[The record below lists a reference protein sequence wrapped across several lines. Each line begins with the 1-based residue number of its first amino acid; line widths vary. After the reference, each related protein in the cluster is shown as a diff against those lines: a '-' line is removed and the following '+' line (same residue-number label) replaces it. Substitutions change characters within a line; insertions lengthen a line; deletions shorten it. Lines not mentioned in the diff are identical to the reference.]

1 MNSWK
6 IILVLL
12 YCSCTVLLAKSPDA
26 GLFSDLNHESFLPR
40 DEIERNAILLGENFV
55 NKILAQKDFSL
66 KDEQE
71 LFGPYGGILGESLY
85 TSLGYVSSDKS
96 RGRCIVIDASVKLSP
111 LGALLIRKLSPIF
124 ANKKRFTYCL
134 GRNIYTY
141 DRNGIVRAGTTAV
154 TFLFLQAIPESSSAF
169 HDNANGIIMVI
180 ALRYSSNKKKRFYI
194 DLVDSYIGHIPLYK
208 FLGFQ
213 GKFASD
219 LKLSDGELL
228 QLKKYLR
235 KESSLRTG

>member
-12 YCSCTVLLAKSPDA
+12 CCSCIVLLAKSPDA
-26 GLFSDLNHESFLPR
+26 GLFSDLNHETFLPR
-40 DEIERNAILLGENFV
+40 DVIERNAILLGENFV

-85 TSLGYVSSDKS
+85 TSLGYVSSDKN
-96 RGRCIVIDASVKLSP
+96 RERRIVIDASVKLSP

-124 ANKKRFTYCL
+124 TNKKRFTYCL

-141 DRNGIVRAGTTAV
+141 DGMVLLVQARQQLLFCFYGQSRNQVPHFT
-154 TFLFLQAIPESSSAF
+154 
-169 HDNANGIIMVI
+169 IMRMV
-180 ALRYSSNKKKRFYI
+180 
-194 DLVDSYIGHIPLYK
+194 
-208 FLGFQ
+208 
-213 GKFASD
+213 
-219 LKLSDGELL
+219 
-228 QLKKYLR
+228 
-235 KESSLRTG
+235 

>member
-6 IILVLL
+6 IIHSLL
-12 YCSCTVLLAKSPDA
+12 CCSCTVLLVKSSDA
-26 GLFSDLNHESFLPR
+26 DLFSDLNHESFLPR
-40 DEIERNAILLGENFV
+40 NEIERNAVLSVENFV

-85 TSLGYVSSDKS
+85 TSLGYVSSDKN
-96 RGRCIVIDASVKLSP
+96 RGRRIVIDASVKLSP

-124 ANKKRFTYCL
+124 ADKKRFTYCL

-141 DRNGIVRAGTTAV
+141 DRKGIARAGTSAAA
-154 TFLFLQAIPESSSAF
+154 FLFLRATPESSSAF
-169 HDNANGIIMVI
+169 YDNANAIIMVI

-194 DLVDSYIGHIPLYK
+194 DLVDSYIGHIPFYK

-219 LKLSDGELL
+219 LKLPGGELI
-228 QLKKYLR
+228 QLKKYLK
-235 KESSLRTG
+235 KENS

>member
-71 LFGPYGGILGESLY
+71 LFGPYGVILGDSLY
-85 TSLGYVSSDKS
+85 TSLGYVSSDKN
-96 RGRCIVIDASVKLSP
+96 RRRIVIDASVKLSP

-141 DRNGIVRAGTTAV
+141 DRNGIARAGTTAV
-154 TFLFLQAIPESSSAF
+154 TFLFLRAIPESSSAF

-228 QLKKYLR
+228 QLKKILAKR
-235 KESSLRTG
+235 KSLRTG